1 MSLLQLL
8 VPQAVLLQNDAQDS
22 STIIQRLGNL
32 LNQEGYVTDGFVE
45 ATLRREAT
53 MPTGLPLEGD
63 LNAAM
68 PHVDPEY
75 VRKPA
80 IALATLKDPVVFHN
94 MVMTDEEVPVRLVIM
109 LALDQPKSQIETLQQ
124 VAGLLQRPDIVAG
137 LMSASQPEDVFRILS
152 GLEVVS

>member
-1 MSLLQLL
+1 LSLLQLL

-22 STIIQRLGNL
+22 STVIQRLGDL